1 MSGIRGERYIDEN
14 GNEVLT
20 GGLKAAVTNKERY
33 GDGFYANIGAKGG
46 RTLGVKK
53 GFAADPALA
62 RLYGKKG
69 GRISKRSGAGVTRE
83 KISSMRHQIIGWI
96 NEENKSIAEISRI
109 TGIPKSALYKYV
121 KEELRG
127 IYV

>member
-1 MSGIRGERYIDEN
+1 MARPKKGTKGGEAAS
-14 GNEVLT
+14 
-20 GGLKAAVTNKERY
+20 LKWRETMQQRY
-33 GDGFYANIGAKGG
+33 GGAAGVHKMMSINGAKGG

-53 GFAADPALA
+53 GFAANPALA
-62 RLYGKKG
+62 RLSGKKG
-69 GRISKRSGAGVTRE
+69 GQISKRKGTGVTWE
-83 KISSMRHQIIGWI
+83 KISSMRHEIIGLI

-109 TGIPKSALYKYV
+109 TGISKSALYKYV